1 MEVKAV
7 AIDPALK
14 RHSGGNDV
22 NANAIPKFCNQ
33 CGAPLTQGARFCGQC
48 GQPVGMVAPSPASSP
63 ASTPAPITTPS
74 SAPAEPV
81 LGFVP
86 TVQRRSGFMG
96 MKAEAFTVMVT
107 PARLVF
113 VPISSNEMK
122 QAVAEAR
129 DRAKQAGK
137 GFFGQWGAQLGWLG
151 VLHEQ
156 LALTPIEHTL
166 ASRPGCFVVPNAA
179 IRRAKIEVDLGD
191 EDSRSSTALVIETHS
206 GKQTFEVTNG
216 SSRQIGA
223 LLKQALGDIVK

>member
-14 RHSGGNDV
+14 RHSEGNDV

-48 GQPVGMVAPSPASSP
+48 GQPVGAVATAPESSP
-63 ASTPAPITTPS
+63 VS
-74 SAPAEPV
+74 SPPPAPAEPV

-96 MKAEAFTVMVT
+96 LKAEAFTVMVT

-151 VLHEQ
+151 VLHER

-166 ASRPGCFVVPNAA
+166 ASRPGCFAIPNAA

-191 EDSRSSTALVIETHS
+191 EDSRSSTTLVIETHS